1 MVQEVATVP
10 LHFAI
15 GVEDGDAAR
24 AALVVALVGGHKTG
38 VVQPS
43 HSIGFAQ
50 QAFGGLA
57 GVDDAVAGAV
67 NVLQVH
73 GARRE
78 VLDDLAFGHVHQH
91 DVVVL
96 LQGHDGNALGVD
108 LDQFGLG
115 IVRSDLGQAVQGH
128 GVRTGA
134 IGHAGSAQ
142 GDDGEVAT
150 GQLGNGAFVELLI
163 ALVFHHDDGVARA
176 LVQGNR
182 IGLAEQRA
190 SAQRLA
196 AGQVKHREVTGGLR
210 EVFGGID
217 SGQYLAVG
225 NGHRGGLAF
234 HRQEPGRFG
243 LGGVADINQ
252 ANAHLLAIGVG
263 QCHAVGADRHNFG
276 HRLFAHVAPCRHI
289 AVRLKGSHAVEIGA
303 SGRSL
308 GGSAHTGQQ
317 GQRRHDGGER
327 RHENSHS
334 GDNRDVRRGGRS
346 GTQRWR
352 R

>member
-1 MVQEVATVP
+1 M
-10 LHFAI
+10 
-15 GVEDGDAAR
+15 
-24 AALVVALVGGHKTG
+24 
-38 VVQPS
+38 
-43 HSIGFAQ
+43 
-50 QAFGGLA
+50 
-57 GVDDAVAGAV
+57 
-67 NVLQVH
+67 
-73 GARRE
+73 
-78 VLDDLAFGHVHQH
+78 
-91 DVVVL
+91 
-96 LQGHDGNALGVD
+96 
-108 LDQFGLG
+108 
-115 IVRSDLGQAVQGH
+115 
-128 GVRTGA
+128 RTGA

-176 LVQGNR
+176 LVQGNGVR
-182 IGLAEQRA
+182 LTKQRA
-190 SAQRLA
+190 GTQRLA

-243 LGGVADINQ
+243 LSGVADINQ

-303 SGRSL
+303 SGRCL

-334 GDNRDVRRGGRS
+334 GDYRDVRRGGDS
-346 GTQRWR
+346 GTRRWR